1 MANEL
6 TVNIQAGLVN
16 GNLRE
21 DFNFGPLRYDQAV
34 VGAYSSAINV
44 GTSEE
49 VVATGDIG
57 TFGYAFF
64 RNTDAT
70 NYVDVGPESG
80 GAMVGFLRIKAGQ
93 VAGMPLKPGIT
104 IRAQANTG
112 AVKLF
117 MLLLEA

>member
-1 MANEL
+1 MADEL
-6 TVNIQAGLVN
+6 TVNIQASLVN

-21 DFNFGPLRYDQAV
+21 DFNFGPLRFDQSTL
-34 VGAYSSAINV
+34 GSYSSTVNV

-49 VVATGDIG
+49 VIATGDIG

-64 RNTDAT
+64 RNTDAA

-104 IRAQANTG
+104 IRAQANTA
-112 AVKLF
+112 AVKLK